1 MTRGKV
7 SVERLV
13 LKRLCAEALAQ
24 ASRKKLW
31 LEDRM
36 LPGSSWTTTLLD
48 DRVHRQLTSLN
59 TLKKL
64 SGMSSELWNYRT
76 P

>member
-1 MTRGKV
+1 MRQP
-7 SVERLV
+7 
-13 LKRLCAEALAQ
+13 CAEALVQ

-36 LPGSSWTTTLLD
+36 SPGSSLVATLLNN
-48 DRVHRQLTSLN
+48 RVHRQLISLI

-64 SGMSSELWNYRT
+64 SETSSELWSY
-76 P
+76 PMQ